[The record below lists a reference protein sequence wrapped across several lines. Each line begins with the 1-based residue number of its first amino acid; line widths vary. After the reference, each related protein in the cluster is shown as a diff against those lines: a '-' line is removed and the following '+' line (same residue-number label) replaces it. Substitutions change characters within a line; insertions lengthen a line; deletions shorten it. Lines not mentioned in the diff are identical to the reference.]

1 MYHFWLHSAALIAM
15 MLGVT
20 AAYKSHTLKRPT
32 PIPNFYSVHSWLG
45 VATLALLV
53 LQYLVAAG
61 AFLWPRL
68 PPAQRR
74 QLSPLHMYLGR
85 AVFAAGLATMAV
97 RWTLLAAALLLL
109 QCVPSNNAQQCACC
123 LHFVAL
129 RLCCRHAPAGLAGAA
144 VAASGPGSALP
155 PRAGAI
161 GGDRCSSWSRI
172 AEQLGGTAGPRTQQP
187 PNPAC
192 APAA

>member
-1 MYHFWLHSAALIAM
+1 M
-15 MLGVT
+15 
-20 AAYKSHTLKRPT
+20 
-32 PIPNFYSVHSWLG
+32 
-45 VATLALLV
+45 ATLALLV

-129 RLCCRHAPAGLAGAA
+129 QVGIQEKQTFVQAFGHPESVYVAVMRLPALLVLLLLLLALAVLSHHVPEPSAVTAAAAGVGSLSSSAELLAPE
-144 VAASGPGSALP
+144 P
-155 PRAGAI
+155 
-161 GGDRCSSWSRI
+161 SS
-172 AEQLGGTAGPRTQQP
+172 PRTQHVLLP
-187 PNPAC
+187 HERDSHTA
-192 APAA
+192 

>member
-1 MYHFWLHSAALIAM
+1 MYHFWLHTASLITIV
-15 MLGVT
+15 LGVT

-53 LQYLVAAG
+53 LQYLLAAG

-85 AVFAAGLATMAV
+85 AVFVSGLATMAV
-97 RWTLLAAALLLL
+97 RWQLLVAAAAAAAGV
-109 QCVPSNNAQQCACC
+109 CPFKYVNPPKSQQCSCSPTSWRRSAFRRSKRLFKRLGTLRASTSPSCAC
-123 LHFVAL
+123 
-129 RLCCRHAPAGLAGAA
+129 
-144 VAASGPGSALP
+144 LP
-155 PRAGAI
+155 
-161 GGDRCSSWSRI
+161 CWW
-172 AEQLGGTAGPRTQQP
+172 
-187 PNPAC
+187 C
-192 APAA
+192 